1 MKTEKT
7 MWNEL
12 HEIQEIMLLSK
23 EPMELEI
30 TVGSDGRV
38 WAQLVQKK
46 GHNAVEWTKSD
57 ASDAMTENFEAAIV
71 ELANKLQVGE
81 RVARRKVG

>member
-1 MKTEKT
+1 

-12 HEIQEIMLLSK
+12 HEIQEVMLRSK

-46 GHNAVEWTKSD
+46 GHNTVEWTKSD
-57 ASDAMTENFEAAIV
+57 ASDSMTENFEAAIV